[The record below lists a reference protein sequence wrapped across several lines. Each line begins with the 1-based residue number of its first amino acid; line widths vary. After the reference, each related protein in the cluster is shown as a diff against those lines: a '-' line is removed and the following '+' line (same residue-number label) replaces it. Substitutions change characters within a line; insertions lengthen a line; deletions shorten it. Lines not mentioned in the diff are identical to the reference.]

1 MKIYTNKINES
12 WIIDRVIY
20 EWTTNNLEI
29 TSDSIQDADII
40 WIISN
45 WTWKKIR
52 PKYLKERKVVASI
65 YHIDF
70 DNFNKKDKKNFY
82 KMDQY
87 VDLYHV
93 ISLKTKDQLKKLT
106 NKKIISIPFWVNQE
120 NLFYIE
126 DKNKLRKKYG
136 FFDDDYIIG
145 SFQRD
150 TEGKDLVSPKLI

>member
-70 DNFNKKDKKNFY
+70 DNFNK
-82 KMDQY
+82 
-87 VDLYHV
+87 
-93 ISLKTKDQLKKLT
+93 
-106 NKKIISIPFWVNQE
+106 
-120 NLFYIE
+120 
-126 DKNKLRKKYG
+126 
-136 FFDDDYIIG
+136 
-145 SFQRD
+145 
-150 TEGKDLVSPKLI
+150 